1 MRGYSLPSHKGGM
14 PNLTSLVEALIIIAP
29 VAIIAITFHEAA
41 HGYIAYKLGDP
52 TAYQQGRVS
61 FNPIRHIDLIGTVVL
76 PLLLFFTT
84 GWILGWAK
92 PVPVNPSRLNS
103 PRRDMVFV
111 AAAGPGI
118 NLALAFVSGLFLF
131 AAGGKYLSPGAAL
144 HLIHEQGFALEA
156 FRDAALSWSIYFNV
170 LIGVFN
176 LIPIPPLDGGRIAV
190 GVLPG
195 SLAFPLARL
204 EPYGMW
210 IVIGVL
216 LIVPLVT
223 HQLGSEI
230 NLFTALIQP
239 VVNAIIGAIA
249 SLVGLGDGGQ

>member
-1 MRGYSLPSHKGGM
+1 MPALPSIE
-14 PNLTSLVEALIIIAP
+14 SLIIVAA

-41 HGYIAYKLGDP
+41 HGFVAWKLGDP
-52 TAYQQGRVS
+52 TAHQQGRVS
-61 FNPIRHIDLIGTVVL
+61 FNPIRHIDPFGTVVL
-76 PLLLFFTT
+76 PLILYIAS

-103 PRRDMVFV
+103 PRRDMVLV

-118 NLALAFVSGLFLF
+118 NLGIALISAVILSV
-131 AAGGKYLSPGAAL
+131 AGGKLVGPGLAL
-144 HLIHEQGFALEA
+144 ALIKEHGFTDLEML
-156 FRDAALSWSIYFNV
+156 RDAALSLSIYFNV

-190 GVLPG
+190 GLLPG
-195 SLAFPLARL
+195 SLAFPLQRI

-223 HQLGSEI
+223 YQLGSEI
-230 NLFTALIQP
+230 NLFSMLIRP
-239 VVNAIIGAIA
+239 IVNGIIGGIA
-249 SLVGLGDGGQ
+249 DIVGIGDGV

>member
-1 MRGYSLPSHKGGM
+1 MPALPALES
-14 PNLTSLVEALIIIAP
+14 LIIVAA

-41 HGYIAYKLGDP
+41 HGYVAHRLGDP

-61 FNPIRHIDLIGTVVL
+61 FNPIRHIDPFGTVVL
-76 PLLLFFTT
+76 PLVLFIAS

-103 PRRDMVFV
+103 PRRDMVLV

-118 NLALAFVSGLFLF
+118 NLALALVS
-131 AAGGKYLSPGAAL
+131 AAILSAIGGAAAEPEFL
-144 HLIHEQGFALEA
+144 RKLLNFSISFNILIA
-156 FRDAALSWSIYFNV
+156 
-170 LIGVFN
+170 VFN

-210 IVIGVL
+210 LVIGIL

-223 HQLGSEI
+223 FQLGSEI
-230 NLFTALIQP
+230 NPFNMFIRPILNWIR
-239 VVNAIIGAIA
+239 GGMED
-249 SLVGLGDGGQ
+249 LVGMGEAT

>member
-1 MRGYSLPSHKGGM
+1 MPALPSIE
-14 PNLTSLVEALIIIAP
+14 SLIIVAA

-41 HGYIAYKLGDP
+41 HGFVAWKLGDP
-52 TAYQQGRVS
+52 TAHQQGRVS
-61 FNPIRHIDLIGTVVL
+61 FNPIRHIDPFGTVVL
-76 PLLLFFTT
+76 PLILYIAS

-92 PVPVNPSRLNS
+92 PVPVNPSRLRS
-103 PRRDMVFV
+103 PRRDMVLV

-118 NLALAFVSGLFLF
+118 NLALAFVSAVILVLIGGVNAEPEFLRRLLTF
-131 AAGGKYLSPGAAL
+131 
-144 HLIHEQGFALEA
+144 
-156 FRDAALSWSIYFNV
+156 SIYFNV

-190 GVLPG
+190 GLLPG
-195 SLAFPLARL
+195 SLAYPLQRL

-223 HQLGSEI
+223 FQLGSEI
-230 NLFTALIQP
+230 NPFRDLIWP
-239 VVNAIIGAIA
+239 VVQAIRLGIYD
-249 SLVGLGDGGQ
+249 LVGLTSGS

>member
-1 MRGYSLPSHKGGM
+1 MPALPSIE
-14 PNLTSLVEALIIIAP
+14 SLVIVAA
-29 VAIIAITFHEAA
+29 VAILAITFHEAA
-41 HGYIAYKLGDP
+41 HGYVAWKLGDP

-61 FNPIRHIDLIGTVVL
+61 FNPFRHIDPFGTVVL
-76 PLLLFFTT
+76 PLILFIAS

-92 PVPVNPSRLNS
+92 PVPVNPSRLKS

-118 NLALAFVSGLFLF
+118 NLALAVVSAAILSALGGANAEPEFLR
-131 AAGGKYLSPGAAL
+131 KLLS
-144 HLIHEQGFALEA
+144 F
-156 FRDAALSWSIYFNV
+156 SIYFNV

-210 IVIGVL
+210 IVIGIL

-223 HQLGSEI
+223 YQLGSEI

-249 SLVGLGDGGQ
+249 SLVGIGYGT

>member
-1 MRGYSLPSHKGGM
+1 MPALPSIE
-14 PNLTSLVEALIIIAP
+14 SLVIVAA

-41 HGYIAYKLGDP
+41 HGFVAHKLGDP

-61 FNPIRHIDLIGTVVL
+61 FNPLRHIDPVGTVVL
-76 PLLLFFTT
+76 PLVLFIAS

-103 PRRDMVFV
+103 PRRDMVLV

-118 NLALAFVSGLFLF
+118 NLALAFVSGALLALLGGATAEPEFLRKLLTF
-131 AAGGKYLSPGAAL
+131 
-144 HLIHEQGFALEA
+144 
-156 FRDAALSWSIYFNV
+156 SIYFNV

-195 SLAFPLARL
+195 SLAYPLARL

-210 IVIGVL
+210 IVIGIL
-216 LIVPLVT
+216 LIVPIVT
-223 HQLGSEI
+223 YQLGSEI
-230 NLFTALIQP
+230 NLFTALVQP
-239 VVNAIIGAIA
+239 VVNAIIDVIA
-249 SLVGLGDGGQ
+249 GLVGMGEAT

>member
-1 MRGYSLPSHKGGM
+1 MRRRRWIGLRGCSLPSHKGGM
-14 PNLTSLVEALIIIAP
+14 PALPSIDSLIIVAA

-41 HGYIAYKLGDP
+41 HGFVAYKLGDP

-61 FNPIRHIDLIGTVVL
+61 FNPIRHIDPFGTVVL
-76 PLLLFFTT
+76 PLLLFITS

-103 PRRDMVFV
+103 PRRDMILV

-118 NLALAFVSGLFLF
+118 NLALAFVS
-131 AAGGKYLSPGAAL
+131 AAL
-144 HLIHEQGFALEA
+144 LSAIGGT
-156 FRDAALSWSIYFNV
+156 AAEPEFLRRLLTFSIYFNV

-190 GVLPG
+190 GLLPG
-195 SLAFPLARL
+195 SLAYPLQRL

-223 HQLGSEI
+223 YQLGSEI
-230 NLFTALIQP
+230 NLFASLIQP

-249 SLVGLGDGGQ
+249 SLVGLGNSA

>member
-1 MRGYSLPSHKGGM
+1 MPALPSIE
-14 PNLTSLVEALIIIAP
+14 SLVIVVA

-41 HGYIAYKLGDP
+41 HGYVAYRLGDS
-52 TAYQQGRVS
+52 TAYEQGRVS
-61 FNPIRHIDLIGTVVL
+61 FNPLRHIDPFGTVVL
-76 PLLLFFTT
+76 PLLLFITS

-103 PRRDMVFV
+103 PRRDMILV

-118 NLALAFVSGLFLF
+118 NLALALVSGALLSAIGGTAAEPEFLRRLLTF
-131 AAGGKYLSPGAAL
+131 
-144 HLIHEQGFALEA
+144 
-156 FRDAALSWSIYFNV
+156 SIYFNV

-190 GVLPG
+190 GLLPG
-195 SLAFPLARL
+195 SLAYPLQRL

-216 LIVPLVT
+216 LIVPLVSY
-223 HQLGSEI
+223 QLGSEI
-230 NLFTALIQP
+230 NLFASLIQP
-239 VVNAIIGAIA
+239 VVNAIIGGIA
-249 SLVGLGDGGQ
+249 TLVGLGDST

>member
-1 MRGYSLPSHKGGM
+1 MPALPSIE
-14 PNLTSLVEALIIIAP
+14 SLIIVAA

-41 HGYIAYKLGDP
+41 HGFVAWKLGDP
-52 TAYQQGRVS
+52 TAHQQGRVS
-61 FNPIRHIDLIGTVVL
+61 FNPIRHIDPFGTVVL
-76 PLLLFFTT
+76 PLILYIAS

-92 PVPVNPSRLNS
+92 PVPVNPSRLRS
-103 PRRDMVFV
+103 PRRDMVLV

-118 NLALAFVSGLFLF
+118 NLALAFVSAVILVLIGGVNAEPEFLRRLLTF
-131 AAGGKYLSPGAAL
+131 
-144 HLIHEQGFALEA
+144 
-156 FRDAALSWSIYFNV
+156 SIYFNV

-190 GVLPG
+190 GLLPG
-195 SLAFPLARL
+195 SLAFPLQRV

-223 HQLGSEI
+223 FQLGSEI
-230 NLFTALIQP
+230 NPFRDLIWP
-239 VVNAIIGAIA
+239 VVQAIRLGIYD
-249 SLVGLGDGGQ
+249 LVGLTSGS

>member
-1 MRGYSLPSHKGGM
+1 MPALPSIE
-14 PNLTSLVEALIIIAP
+14 SLVIVAA
-29 VAIIAITFHEAA
+29 VAILAITFHEAA
-41 HGYIAYKLGDP
+41 HGYVAWKFGDP

-61 FNPIRHIDLIGTVVL
+61 FNPFRHIDPFGTVVL
-76 PLLLFFTT
+76 PLILFIAS

-92 PVPVNPSRLNS
+92 PVPVNPSRLKS

-118 NLALAFVSGLFLF
+118 NLALAVVSAAILSALGGANAEPEFLR
-131 AAGGKYLSPGAAL
+131 KLLS
-144 HLIHEQGFALEA
+144 F
-156 FRDAALSWSIYFNV
+156 SIYFNV

-210 IVIGVL
+210 IVIGIL

-223 HQLGSEI
+223 YQLGSEI

-249 SLVGLGDGGQ
+249 SLVGIGYGT

>member
-1 MRGYSLPSHKGGM
+1 MPALPSIE
-14 PNLTSLVEALIIIAP
+14 SLIIVAA

-41 HGYIAYKLGDP
+41 HGFVAWKLGDP
-52 TAYQQGRVS
+52 TAHQQGRVS
-61 FNPIRHIDLIGTVVL
+61 FNPIRHIDPFGTVVL
-76 PLLLFFTT
+76 PLILFIAS

-103 PRRDMVFV
+103 PRRDMVLV

-118 NLALAFVSGLFLF
+118 NLTLALVSAAILSAIGGRAAEPEFLRDL
-131 AAGGKYLSPGAAL
+131 LSFSVSFNI
-144 HLIHEQGFALEA
+144 LIA
-156 FRDAALSWSIYFNV
+156 
-170 LIGVFN
+170 VFN

-210 IVIGVL
+210 LVIGIL

-223 HQLGSEI
+223 FQLGSEI
-230 NLFTALIQP
+230 NPFNMFIRPILNWIRGG
-239 VVNAIIGAIA
+239 IED
-249 SLVGLGDGGQ
+249 LVGMGDAA

>member
-1 MRGYSLPSHKGGM
+1 MPALPSIE
-14 PNLTSLVEALIIIAP
+14 SLVIVVA
-29 VAIIAITFHEAA
+29 VAILAITFHEAA
-41 HGYIAYKLGDP
+41 HGYVAWKLGDP
-52 TAYQQGRVS
+52 TAHQQGRVS
-61 FNPIRHIDLIGTVVL
+61 FNPIRHIDPFGTVVL
-76 PLLLFFTT
+76 PLILFIAS

-92 PVPVNPSRLNS
+92 PVPVNPSRLKS

-118 NLALAFVSGLFLF
+118 NLALAVVS
-131 AAGGKYLSPGAAL
+131 AAL
-144 HLIHEQGFALEA
+144 LALIGGTNAEPEFLRKLLT
-156 FRDAALSWSIYFNV
+156 FSIYFNV

-195 SLAFPLARL
+195 SLAYPLARL

-223 HQLGSEI
+223 YQLGSEI

-249 SLVGLGDGGQ
+249 SLVGIGDGS

>member
-1 MRGYSLPSHKGGM
+1 MPALPSIE
-14 PNLTSLVEALIIIAP
+14 SLVIVAA
-29 VAIIAITFHEAA
+29 VAILAITFHEAA
-41 HGYIAYKLGDP
+41 HGYVAWKLGDP
-52 TAYQQGRVS
+52 TAHQQGRVS
-61 FNPIRHIDLIGTVVL
+61 FNPIRHIDPFGTVVL
-76 PLLLFFTT
+76 PLILFIASSGAFF
-84 GWILGWAK
+84 LGWAK
-92 PVPVNPSRLNS
+92 PVPVNPSRLKS

-118 NLALAFVSGLFLF
+118 NLALAVVSAAILSALGGANAEPEFLRKLLTF
-131 AAGGKYLSPGAAL
+131 
-144 HLIHEQGFALEA
+144 
-156 FRDAALSWSIYFNV
+156 SIYFNV

-210 IVIGVL
+210 IVIGIL

-223 HQLGSEI
+223 YQLGNEI

-249 SLVGLGDGGQ
+249 SLVGIGDGT

>member
-1 MRGYSLPSHKGGM
+1 MPALPS
-14 PNLTSLVEALIIIAP
+14 LESLVIVVA

-41 HGYIAYKLGDP
+41 HGYVAWRLGDP
-52 TAYQQGRVS
+52 TAYEQGRVS
-61 FNPIRHIDLIGTVVL
+61 FNPLRHIDPFGTVVL
-76 PLLLFFTT
+76 PLLLYIAS

-92 PVPVNPSRLNS
+92 PVPVNPSRLRS
-103 PRRDMVFV
+103 PRRDMIFV

-118 NLALAFVSGLFLF
+118 NLALALVS
-131 AAGGKYLSPGAAL
+131 AAL
-144 HLIHEQGFALEA
+144 LSALGGLAAEPA
-156 FRDAALSWSIYFNV
+156 FLRKLLTFSIYFNV

-216 LIVPLVT
+216 LIVPLAT
-223 HQLGSEI
+223 YQLGSEI
-230 NLFTALIQP
+230 NLFASVIQP

-249 SLVGLGDGGQ
+249 SLVGLGDGS